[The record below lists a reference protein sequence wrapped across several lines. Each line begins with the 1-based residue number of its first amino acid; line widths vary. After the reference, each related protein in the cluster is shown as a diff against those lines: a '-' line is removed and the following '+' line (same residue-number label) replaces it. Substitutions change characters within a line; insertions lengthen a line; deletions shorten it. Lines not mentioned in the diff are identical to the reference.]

1 MIVWISKH
9 HRAPQQSRNPAGK
22 EMKSIKDQNN
32 QKAKEGNQLQRHKAW
47 KKWKMLCGKEVP
59 GWPLLCILRVP
70 VGESGKQGY
79 SGWIWPGYSKAL
91 KMVVKLVKQYWEEHD
106 AEISIR
112 SKEGHL
118 VQGQGWN
125 TGKRNRSSEE
135 KTLKV
140 TENKHCQTD
149 LPAAMKCPLPVLFRT
164 AVW

>member
-1 MIVWISKH
+1 M
-9 HRAPQQSRNPAGK
+9 
-22 EMKSIKDQNN
+22 
-32 QKAKEGNQLQRHKAW
+32 
-47 KKWKMLCGKEVP
+47 GKEVP

-91 KMVVKLVKQYWEEHD
+91 KMVHKLVKQYWEEHD

-125 TGKRNRSSEE
+125 TGKRNKDQVKKNPESYWKEQ
-135 KTLKV
+135 
-140 TENKHCQTD
+140 HCQTD
-149 LPAAMKCPLPVLFRT
+149 LPAAMKCPPPCAVQT
-164 AVW
+164 AVWLVECSWYVTQEMNFYFHFNQFKFKSLNLKLNSEERK